1 MKFPGSNFL
10 RSRRGLTAI
19 AALLLILF
27 LFRPGVYRLRN
38 RIATSIGSALG
49 RRVALDNVRFHLLPR
64 PGFDLEGLVIY
75 DDPSFSAEPM
85 IRAQDVSAA
94 IRFRSLLR
102 GRLEI
107 ATLSATEPSINLVHN
122 NQGRWNLASLL
133 ERNAQIP
140 AAPTAKGVYERRPA
154 FPYLEAGH
162 ARINFKLGQT
172 KKSYALMDADVA
184 LWQDS
189 ENSWSARI
197 KAAPVRTDFNLTDT
211 GLLQINAT
219 WQRASSLRLTPVQFD
234 VQWQNGQLGQ
244 ITKLLSGKDRGWRGG
259 VNFTANVSGTPETLL
274 IESQTAI
281 DGFHRYDI
289 VGTENV
295 RLATACS
302 GRYNAVTSALADLL
316 CESPVGGGTLRL
328 RGALSLVTQ
337 VPNYDLTLE
346 AEKVPLTSVVRLLRQ
361 AKKQIP
367 GDLTASGLLNA
378 EFHATRN
385 GPPIPEDARL
395 ELLAHWSGAGAA
407 TNVRVASRLS
417 SNTGIDDV
425 AFGTIPLAL
434 VAAESPAAKPGH
446 LMTRLK
452 TKEQEKNQEPAETHL
467 RIGPVALA
475 MNVSAP
481 VNAGGWISVAGY
493 SLFLRGDV
501 ELKDMFR
508 LENVL
513 GLPAA
518 RPAAEG
524 SAKLDVTVS
533 GPWQGFAAPAA
544 VGTAQLRNVRA
555 EMRGLNTPIE
565 IASANIALD
574 PDAVRMDKI
583 SARTGITHWSGEVT
597 APRHCAAP
605 AVLASIAPTCV
616 FQFDLTADQL
626 STGDLA
632 EWFTPHPAK
641 RPWYRILNAN
651 SNSSSNDPLGSSPLL
666 AIQAHGNLH
675 VGRFGLKKVSA
686 TQVATQVEVDRG
698 KITLT
703 ALRAQLLQGT
713 HQGNWIIDASN
724 HGVSNHDVSTQSVR
738 YHGTGTLQD
747 ISLAQVGTLMN
758 DDWISGMASGN
769 FDLEGSGN
777 SFRQLLERSDG
788 RLQFVMRNGSL
799 PHIEIPGSPAPLP
812 VHRFA
817 GELHLKKGAW
827 ELSAGRL
834 ESRDGTY
841 QVSGTASP
849 GSGFDFVLMRG
860 DEQSWTLTGTLDKP
874 HVAPVGHREANR
886 TEAKRVEA
894 GAETVKP

>member
-1 MKFPGSNFL
+1 VKFPGSNFL
-10 RSRRGLTAI
+10 RSRRGVTAV

-107 ATLSATEPSINLVHN
+107 ATLSATEPSINLVRSN
-122 NQGRWNLASLL
+122 EGRWNLASLL

-197 KAAPVRTDFNLTDT
+197 KAEPVRTDFNLTDT

-219 WQRASSLRLTPVQFD
+219 WRRASSLRLTPVKLA
-234 VQWQNGQLGQ
+234 VQWRNGQLGQ

-259 VNFTANVSGTPETLL
+259 VNFTANISGTPEALL

-289 VGTENV
+289 VGSENV
-295 RLATACS
+295 RMATGCS
-302 GRYNAVTSALADLL
+302 GQYNAVTSTLANLL

-328 RGALSLVTQ
+328 RGSLSLVAQ

-378 EFHATRN
+378 EFHATRSV
-385 GPPIPEDARL
+385 PPLPEDARL
-395 ELLAHWSGAGAA
+395 ELPAHWSGTGSAS
-407 TNVRVASRLS
+407 NVRVASRLF
-417 SNTGIDDV
+417 SNAGKDEL
-425 AFGTIPLAL
+425 ALGTIPLAV
-434 VAAESPAAKPGH
+434 VAADSQGISQEIRP
-446 LMTRLK
+446 LRLRTNK
-452 TKEQEKNQEPAETHL
+452 QEQEKSQEPAETHL

-475 MNVSAP
+475 MNGSSP
-481 VNAGGWISVAGY
+481 VNADGWMSAAGY
-493 SLFLRGDV
+493 SLSLRGDV

-508 LENVL
+508 LENVM

-565 IASANIALD
+565 IASATMSLD

-583 SARTGITHWSGEVT
+583 SARTGSTHWSGEVT

-605 AVLASIAPTCV
+605 AVVAGIVPGTVPTCV
-616 FQFDLTADQL
+616 FQFDLMADQL
-626 STGDLA
+626 STTDLA

-641 RPWYRILNAN
+641 RPWYRILNSN
-651 SNSSSNDPLGSSPLL
+651 SNSNEPLGPSPLS

-675 VGRFGLKKVSA
+675 VGRFGLKKVSV
-686 TQVATQVEVDRG
+686 TQVSTQVEIDRG
-698 KITLT
+698 RITLT
-703 ALRAQLLQGT
+703 ALRGQLLQGT
-713 HQGNWIIDASN
+713 HQGNWIID
-724 HGVSNHDVSTQSVR
+724 VSSHDVSTQSVR

-747 ISLAQVGTLMN
+747 ISLAQLGALMN
-758 DDWISGMASGN
+758 DDWISGTAGGN
-769 FDLEGSGN
+769 FDLDGSGDI
-777 SFRQLLERSDG
+777 FHELLTRSDG
-788 RLQFVMRNGSL
+788 RLQFVMRNGGL

-817 GELHLKKGAW
+817 GELHLKKGVW

-841 QVSGTASP
+841 QVRGTASP
-849 GSGFDFVLMRG
+849 VSGFDFVLTRG